1 MKKINITEKY
11 TLCMLKEKKTL
22 HEKELTPY
30 LIVSMIVEMM
40 LNDNLEVTDKNKVIL
55 SENRP
60 TESYNIKLYD
70 IIKDMNKEELS
81 LRYILSSICYSF
93 SSKKLKSIISELE
106 NKMIE
111 DKLISLEDKKGLF
124 GIKKVIKINED
135 EFSKIIEKIKNN
147 LLEKGKLTDE
157 LVLIASLLNSTR
169 FLKNIFN
176 KYEKEKLNERLEEI
190 KNSDIAKKVKVAQSV
205 ISNMSAIITV
215 MIINAS
221 TPV

>member
-40 LNDNLEVTDKNKVIL
+40 LNDNLEVTDKNRVIL

-135 EFSKIIEKIKNN
+135 EFSKIIEEIKNN
-147 LLEKGKLTDE
+147 LLEKGKLT
-157 LVLIASLLNSTR
+157 ASLLNSTR

-205 ISNMSAIITV
+205 ISNMSALITV